1 VSKNVEVNFNNQSLI
16 FEIDKVAKQASGS
29 VLLREKN
36 AVILATVA
44 YDDEIVEEDFL
55 PLTVQYVEKAY
66 AVAKIPGGY
75 IKREARPSDFET
87 LTSRIIDRSLR
98 PLFPDGYR
106 YPTQITVLVLSAD
119 EEVDLQTLA
128 VNAASAALYLSDLPI
143 DRVLSAVR
151 VGRNGEEFI
160 LNPTQDELKNGSLDL
175 LVSGIGSD
183 LLMIEMKVNAKDES
197 LSELTSN
204 ETLQA
209 LDFAN
214 KAIENLSTT
223 IKSKLQEHQKTQ
235 SSLQIEQSSINDEIV
250 QLIKSTY
257 IDEVYSAIN
266 NMAKSER
273 ATELKKIAKKLSI
286 ENENWTV
293 EDVSNALADV
303 KKEIVRDMILN
314 EKKRADGRGL
324 KDVRPISIE
333 TNILPSVHSS
343 CLFTR
348 GQTQA
353 LVALTLGDSKDAQ
366 SYDLLTSKETQ
377 YENFMVHYNFP
388 GFSVGEAS
396 PLKPP
401 GRRELGHGNLAKRAL
416 EPSIRLP
423 KSQTIRLVS
432 EILESN
438 GSSSMATVCGGS
450 MALKAAGVDVK
461 SLVAGIAMGLV
472 LEDDRYA
479 ILTDIMGLEDHDGD
493 MDFKIAGSKNGITA
507 LQMDIKLGGVS
518 KEILKEA
525 LDQARE
531 GLDHILSIM
540 ENASESIVLNSSAL
554 PSILSFELDSSTFG
568 AIIGQGGKNIKE
580 ITQKYGVKIDLDRD
594 NGVVKI
600 EGSDDVSVSE
610 AAEFVKELASKS
622 SDRRNTKPMPE
633 FKEGQV
639 FDAEVKRIVDF
650 GAFVE
655 LPGNIDGLLH
665 ISKLSDERVDKVT
678 DILSIGEK
686 IKVKILGVNGNKIE
700 LGFIEKV

>member
-1 VSKNVEVNFNNQSLI
+1 MSKNVEVNFNNQSLI

-44 YDDEIVEEDFL
+44 YDDELVEEDFL

-223 IKSKLQEHQKTQ
+223 IKSKLQEHQKPQ

-286 ENENWTV
+286 ENDNWTL

-594 NGVVKI
+594 NGLVKI
-600 EGSDDVSVSE
+600 EGSDDLSVSE